1 MTTNNILQ
9 NKSLFI
15 DMYTLHNIEY
25 TVKQLHLTKYKD
37 S

>member
-15 DMYTLHNIEY
+15 DMYTLDKIEY
-25 TVKQLHLTKYKD
+25 TVKQFTSNKV
-37 S
+37 

>member
-1 MTTNNILQ
+1 MKTNNVLQ

-15 DMYTLHNIEY
+15 DMYTLDNIEY
-25 TVKQLHLTKYKD
+25 TLNNLHLTKYKD